1 MTDPLEQFIYHRREI
16 ILRDSNDF
24 HGINDLKSNGSI
36 PKAIVR
42 KNEEDQ
48 RKKQQGKLLL
58 VALLENYCMLYD
70 QSTEQNQKLF
80 FVLCQQ
86 LCRMGII
93 DNTYFLDEFS
103 TVRSSYKKA
112 FKDLVIKAMKT
123 VHDMNSRSRAL
134 LQDNSSVE
142 SGDEG
147 YIVPSPLLGRTN
159 IQLSNLPVPTSDDL
173 SEYFESGGNR
183 FHEEFH
189 IMDTLG
195 KGAFGMVLKTKN
207 KLDGCCY
214 ALKLIQTPTNGG
226 LELIKTI
233 REVKLLAGISHNNIV
248 GYYASWMQYMDPIDS
263 TDSDSDDYEE
273 SWDEPSSSMERSES
287 MELFTSKN
295 GNSIS
300 FRQDI
305 SFMSSEESKSTN
317 NVSESISTASLHS
330 IAPNGVLTSH
340 KNLFLFIQM
349 ELCESTLHSWL
360 ETLNLQTHEPFRR
373 IEEKILHC
381 FIDLLKGVQV
391 IHRKGYIHRDLKPK
405 NIYWKAYNLSDMG
418 SKSSLGGRQGTWK
431 IGDFGLATLLE
442 TPAESFSRGQKQSL
456 GIGTVTYASPEQLD
470 SSQPHTYSYETDIY
484 SLGIILFELLVCM
497 GTGME
502 RAEKLG
508 LLRQGILPKDFL
520 ACRPKEAALI
530 LWMMSPEPALRPT
543 VSQIFEL
550 EWFAPFVDLNGMD
563 CLADSKLVDALEH
576 KLKIAEEKINSKTLE
591 NERLKR
597 KILELEAKLKS

>member
-1 MTDPLEQFIYHRREI
+1 MD
-16 ILRDSNDF
+16 
-24 HGINDLKSNGSI
+24 
-36 PKAIVR
+36 
-42 KNEEDQ
+42 
-48 RKKQQGKLLL
+48 
-58 VALLENYCMLYD
+58 
-70 QSTEQNQKLF
+70 
-80 FVLCQQ
+80 
-86 LCRMGII
+86 
-93 DNTYFLDEFS
+93 
-103 TVRSSYKKA
+103 
-112 FKDLVIKAMKT
+112 
-123 VHDMNSRSRAL
+123 SRSRAL

-195 KGAFGMVLKTKN
+195 KGAFAGWL
-207 KLDGCCY
+207 L
-214 ALKLIQTPTNGG
+214 LR
-226 LELIKTI
+226 IKVNSNPYKWRI
-233 REVKLLAGISHNNIV
+233 RTDK
-248 GYYASWMQYMDPIDS
+248 
-263 TDSDSDDYEE
+263 DSDSDDYEE

-300 FRQDI
+300 FRQDV

-360 ETLNLQTHEPFRR
+360 ETLNLQTLEPFRR

-576 KLKIAEEKINSKTLE
+576 KLKIAEEKINSKNLE